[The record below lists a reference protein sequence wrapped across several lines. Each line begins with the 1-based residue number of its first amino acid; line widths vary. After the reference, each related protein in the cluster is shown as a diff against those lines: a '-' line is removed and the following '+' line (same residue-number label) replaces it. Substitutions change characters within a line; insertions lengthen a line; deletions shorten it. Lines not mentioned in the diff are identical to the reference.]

1 MKMIDDDV
9 EIIVIE
15 LIVDDKKINNCLI
28 VDVNF
33 VLCLII
39 NIDDVFDNVK
49 IMIIDLNQMN
59 N

>member
-1 MKMIDDDV
+1 MIDNDV

-28 VDVNF
+28 VDVDF

-39 NIDDVFDNVK
+39 IIDDVFDNVK
-49 IMIIDLNQMN
+49 MN
-59 N
+59 NI

>member
-1 MKMIDDDV
+1 MIDDDV
-9 EIIVIE
+9 KMIVIK

-39 NIDDVFDNVK
+39 IIDDVFDNIK
-49 IMIIDLNQMN
+49 IIIIEN
-59 N
+59 

>member
-1 MKMIDDDV
+1 MIDDDV

-39 NIDDVFDNVK
+39 NLIVNADNVK
-49 IMIIDLNQMN
+49 IIIIDFE
-59 N
+59 